1 MRRAAACFFLLILA
15 CDELKTTITVDDPPA
30 PAPVKPA
37 APAAPA
43 APAVNGPKL
52 RPADEWGRDPALA
65 AYRKQL
71 LDALRRGDIEAVVA
85 LSDPKIRVDFS
96 DGGSSAD
103 FPKLLEEKRFR
114 DALAATLSLGGTFL
128 REDAFWAPYVYSKWP
143 EDRDA
148 FAWWVVV
155 GENVP
160 LRDASGKTIALLS
173 HDIVEL
179 TETEGQIRTAD
190 GKVGMVDPKKL
201 WSPVGFRAGFNR
213 VGGKWRM
220 NAFVA
225 GD

>member
-1 MRRAAACFFLLILA
+1 MRRAVVCFSLLILA

-30 PAPVKPA
+30 PAPVKA
-37 APAAPA
+37 AAPA
-43 APAVNGPKL
+43 APAVKGPKL
-52 RPADEWGRDPALA
+52 RPVDEWSRDPALA

-85 LSDPKIRVDFS
+85 LSDPKIRTDFS
-96 DGGSSAD
+96 EGGSSSD
-103 FPKLLEEKRFR
+103 FPKLLAEKRVR
-114 DALAATLSLGGTFL
+114 DALATTLSLGGTFL
-128 REDAFWAPYVYSKWP
+128 REDAFWTPYVYSKWP
-143 EDRDA
+143 EDRDP
-148 FAWWVVV
+148 FGSLVVI

-160 LRDASGKTIALLS
+160 LRDAAGKTIALLS
-173 HDIVEL
+173 HDIVDR
-179 TETEGQIRTAD
+179 TAREGQVRTAD
-190 GKVGMVDPKKL
+190 GKVGRVDPKKL